1 MPLKIV
7 KNKGILF
14 WITGLSGSGKTSIA
28 KKIKKEIIKKYGPT
42 IIVSGDN
49 FRKIFKFN
57 SYTSKDREKYLMN
70 YLIFAKFIT
79 DQNINL
85 IFNLVGMYDRARKWN
100 RKNIYNYLEIYIK
113 NDIKKIIQFNKKK
126 IYKKKIKNIVG
137 IDIKAEY
144 PKTPHIIINN
154 NFTKSIDF
162 LSKELIKKI
171 SKKIPTQK

>member
-1 MPLKIV
+1 
-7 KNKGILF
+7 
-14 WITGLSGSGKTSIA
+14 
-28 KKIKKEIIKKYGPT
+28 
-42 IIVSGDN
+42 
-49 FRKIFKFN
+49 
-57 SYTSKDREKYLMN
+57 MN

-100 RKNIYNYLEIYIK
+100 RKNISNYLEIYIK
-113 NDIKKIIQFNKKK
+113 TDIKKIIQFNKKK
-126 IYKKKIKNIVG
+126 IYHQKIKNIVG

-171 SKKIPTQK
+171 IKKIPSQK